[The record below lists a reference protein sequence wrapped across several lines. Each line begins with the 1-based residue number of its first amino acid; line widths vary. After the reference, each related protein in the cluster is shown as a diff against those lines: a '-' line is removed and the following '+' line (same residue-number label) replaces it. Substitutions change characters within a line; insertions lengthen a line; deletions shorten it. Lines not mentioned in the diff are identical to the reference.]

1 MDSPDLQFKYQ
12 KLAFEYSKLR
22 AQNQVLKRGVKD
34 EQEKALQLK
43 EDINSRDQSLRKAE
57 QELDSLSFRN
67 QQLTKRLSLLQED
80 VEIIKNKVK
89 KGGAKIES
97 AHSNYFNESNVYAEE
112 LESKIQENA
121 RLHAELRDLETF
133 YKNKISELE
142 DKIEEV
148 SRNATKRPESIY
160 SKDQPV
166 KSVKDSLDEKSISS
180 GEKCQQGDTK
190 SAFGT
195 RLKTFTTLENKNSL
209 LPLRTLIKSQVNDSV
224 IESLDG
230 KPSRKIML
238 VDLVEPVKELSL
250 GFIGLLTS
258 YLPLLKK
265 LSPSSAPYLKVNE
278 ELSQEN
284 SAWKEFSNI
293 FEEVISANSK
303 WDAASFSNL
312 SGLSSLY
319 GSVIKC
325 STSVQKINSLS
336 EKCFCLRDIQME
348 AAWKKSLSSL
358 TFCFTS
364 VIPYVSVL
372 STFSNDC
379 ISVPLITLKKILF
392 LLQER
397 MSRLVTTSS
406 ELLNVWSLLTI
417 EEKHESIKNSL
428 IKIHKAFCKINS
440 FLETISL
447 KDSSPDSI
455 SLSSTMAQSPGTPHP
470 PYSTSATNAAYVDN
484 SFVFGCLQE
493 NLNSSSTENS
503 LVQQLSQA
511 TRRLAKLE
519 EEREHWKLECQL
531 LSHRLNKENREINE
545 DQSGVAAKFNSENS
559 EQLVKT
565 QGSVIN
571 TSFVGEVQVSIC
583 SAEERE
589 KQIRDHFTNRC
600 SQLFMQLTSC
610 ISQAALYQ
618 NECENLLH
626 CLAISEDA
634 KSLVEKEVEVQ
645 RREKAQIQ
653 EALSTTSRNYEEQI
667 SAMSDHI
674 ADMNEKITLQAETI
688 EQLSFQLKKKNFK

>member
-80 VEIIKNKVK
+80 VEIIK
-89 KGGAKIES
+89 
-97 AHSNYFNESNVYAEE
+97 
-112 LESKIQENA
+112 SKIQENA

-166 KSVKDSLDEKSISS
+166 
-180 GEKCQQGDTK
+180 
-190 SAFGT
+190 
-195 RLKTFTTLENKNSL
+195 
-209 LPLRTLIKSQVNDSV
+209 KSQVNDSV

-372 STFSNDC
+372 STF
-379 ISVPLITLKKILF
+379 K
-392 LLQER
+392 
-397 MSRLVTTSS
+397 
-406 ELLNVWSLLTI
+406 LLNVWSLLTI

-470 PYSTSATNAAYVDN
+470 PYSTGATNAAYVDN

-519 EEREHWKLECQL
+519 
-531 LSHRLNKENREINE
+531 
-545 DQSGVAAKFNSENS
+545 
-559 EQLVKT
+559 
-565 QGSVIN
+565 
-571 TSFVGEVQVSIC
+571 
-583 SAEERE
+583 
-589 KQIRDHFTNRC
+589 
-600 SQLFMQLTSC
+600 
-610 ISQAALYQ
+610 
-618 NECENLLH
+618 
-626 CLAISEDA
+626 
-634 KSLVEKEVEVQ
+634 
-645 RREKAQIQ
+645 RRERTLEIRM
-653 EALSTTSRNYEEQI
+653 STT
-667 SAMSDHI
+667 
-674 ADMNEKITLQAETI
+674 
-688 EQLSFQLKKKNFK
+688 